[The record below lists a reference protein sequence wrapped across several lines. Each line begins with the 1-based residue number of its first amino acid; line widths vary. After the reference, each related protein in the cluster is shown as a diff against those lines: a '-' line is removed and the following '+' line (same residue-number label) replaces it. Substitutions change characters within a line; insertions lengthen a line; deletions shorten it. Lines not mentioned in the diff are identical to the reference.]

1 MKKDYR
7 EISVKGKE
15 ELYKLERF
23 VEEIC
28 DFHNINNEYFGNI
41 LLASTEAANILISV
55 STKGDISQ
63 LSVSFEKTVKGFTF
77 KLKFTGQ
84 EMENEKD
91 NFLEQEIRKHK
102 MTREVYIVKAL
113 ADEVTI
119 SMKGE
124 SIILTFY
131 VSSMNYEKSLNR
143 INRLKEYWEKK
154 TSTVSKGNE

>member
-15 ELYKLERF
+15 ELYKLEKF

-55 STKGDISQ
+55 SGNG
-63 LSVSFEKTVKGFTF
+63 LSGLAITFEKTIKGFTF
-77 KLKFTGQ
+77 KLKLSGRDMLEEQ
-84 EMENEKD
+84 E

-102 MTREVYIVKAL
+102 MSREIFIVKAL

-119 SMKGE
+119 SVKGE
-124 SIILTFY
+124 VIILTFY
-131 VSSMNYEKSLNR
+131 VSSMNYEKSLTR
-143 INRLKEYWEKK
+143 INKLKDYWIKK
-154 TSTVSKGNE
+154 TSTVNKGNE